1 MVKLQQSSKYFMEY
15 KEKENKLTLQM
26 KQQKQ
31 QQNKI
36 IDQSLG

>member
-1 MVKLQQSSKYFMEY
+1 MEY
-15 KEKENKLTLQM
+15 KEKEYKLTLQM

-36 IDQSLG
+36 IDQFLG

>member
-1 MVKLQQSSKYFMEY
+1 MEY
-15 KEKENKLTLQM
+15 KEKECKLTLQM
-26 KQQKQ
+26 KQQKL

>member
-1 MVKLQQSSKYFMEY
+1 MEY
-15 KEKENKLTLQM
+15 KEKEYKLTLQM
-26 KQQKQ
+26 KQQKL